1 MQQKP
6 IAIQAQ
12 TQQQPPTI
20 KEINKIP
27 IVLAALHADSVVQ
40 LLRQH
45 LGPVL
50 GQSLSVSQNAKLQTL
65 EALQKPLQQY
75 AYLWFTLS
83 Q

>member
-6 IAIQAQ
+6 IAIQPQ
-12 TQQQPPTI
+12 TQQKPPTI
-20 KEINKIP
+20 KEINKIV
-27 IVLAALHADSVVQ
+27 IVLAALHVDSVVQ

-75 AYLWFTLS
+75 AYL
-83 Q
+83 